1 MMLDPDIVRW
11 RDEYALNTVTRA
23 KAEHELIRRTER
35 AEERGVTLRRRDDPV
50 TVVWLA
56 RGTEHG
62 TFSIYSPERLMS
74 WLMCGD
80 DVVGDMLI
88 TD

>member
-1 MMLDPDIVRW
+1 MLDPDIVRW

-23 KAEHELIRRTER
+23 KAEHELIHLTEM
-35 AEERGVTLRRRDDPV
+35 AEERGVTLRRRDDTF
-50 TVVWLA
+50 TVVWLV

>member
-1 MMLDPDIVRW
+1 MLDPDVVRW
-11 RDEYALNTVTRA
+11 RDEYAVNTATRA
-23 KAEHELIRRTER
+23 EAEHELTHLTER
-35 AEERGVTLRRRDDPV
+35 AEERGVTLRRRDDAV

-62 TFSIYSPERLMS
+62 TFSISRPERLMS

-80 DVVGDMLI
+80 DLVGNMLI